1 MLAGHLIIDAVLLGL
16 LGLLLL
22 RNISKAAKR
31 TDERKTPKEKKVL
44 VMLERVIAGRRLVRV
59 PFVGTDNSDG
69 VEIIVVAV
77 VVVVKLGAAGSRS
90 RSPGSRIG
98 RGFAHLLVVVVVGQG
113 GPGAV
118 AVAHQD
124 RRVSGRRGAVAAPVP
139 TGFGRRQLG

>member
-1 MLAGHLIIDAVLLGL
+1 
-16 LGLLLL
+16 
-22 RNISKAAKR
+22 
-31 TDERKTPKEKKVL
+31 
-44 VMLERVIAGRRLVRV
+44 MLERVIAGRRLVRV
-59 PFVGTDNSDG
+59 PFVRTDNSDG
-69 VEIIVVAV
+69 VEIV

-124 RRVSGRRGAVAAPVP
+124 GRVSSRRGAVAAASVP

>member
-1 MLAGHLIIDAVLLGL
+1 MEWIIHAGKIILRVQCPPGKGHLNRLLCL
-16 LGLLLL
+16 QEA
-22 RNISKAAKR
+22 KA
-31 TDERKTPKEKKVL
+31 TPMVGGHVQNKV
-44 VMLERVIAGRRLVRV
+44 
-59 PFVGTDNSDG
+59 
-69 VEIIVVAV
+69 
-77 VVVVKLGAAGSRS
+77 LGAAGSRS

>member
-1 MLAGHLIIDAVLLGL
+1 MLG
-16 LGLLLL
+16 
-22 RNISKAAKR
+22 REN
-31 TDERKTPKEKKVL
+31 
-44 VMLERVIAGRRLVRV
+44 AGRRLDRV
-59 PFVGTDNSDG
+59 PFVRTNDSDG
-69 VEIIVVAV
+69 VEIIFGAV
-77 VVVVKLGAAGSRS
+77 VVVVVVVVVNLGAAGSRS

-124 RRVSGRRGAVAAPVP
+124 RRVSSRRGAVAAASVP